1 MCLQFQKHKDWIQ
14 RKLVEKKS
22 VPIEESDHPH
32 RNLANSKKNR
42 FETPIQPYGNEL
54 LFVPHMIDK
63 NNDVIEQS
71 KINSFE
77 STTILI
83 ETGNKFAYD
92 TIISNNIDEL
102 EENNVSLLS
111 STSKPE
117 TVSNN
122 IDSDIN
128 IAITEATM
136 STSID
141 ISNEIKKNIKTLSKE
156 NTSSNLDKKR
166 SNSNEMDNNVINS
179 TSDNIKDP
187 KITNRNNTLS
197 NTKDK
202 AMNDYEIK
210 RFISEHMSSIKKN
223 VTIKKSWGRWT
234 PWSSCSRSCGE
245 GVKSQSRECAE
256 KV

>member
-1 MCLQFQKHKDWIQ
+1 MQFQKHKDWIQ
-14 RKLVEKKS
+14 RKLIEKKS
-22 VPIEESDHPH
+22 VPVEESDHSH
-32 RNLANSKKNR
+32 KNLDNSKNVR
-42 FETPIQPYGNEL
+42 FETPSHENEL
-54 LFVPHMIDK
+54 LFVPHLNEK
-63 NNDVIEQS
+63 NNDVIKQS
-71 KINSFE
+71 KINIFE

-92 TIISNNIDEL
+92 TINSNNNDEL

-111 STSKPE
+111 STTKPE
-117 TVSNN
+117 TVPNN
-122 IDSDIN
+122 INSDII

-136 STSID
+136 SKSID
-141 ISNEIKKNIKTLSKE
+141 LPNEIKTSIKTNKKE
-156 NTSSNLDKKR
+156 NTTSNLGNKH
-166 SNSNEMDNNVINS
+166 SNSEEMDNNVINS
-179 TSDNIKDP
+179 ASDNVIKDP
-187 KITNRNNTLS
+187 KIKNKNNNLS
-197 NTKDK
+197 STKDRTL
-202 AMNDYEIK
+202 NDYEIK

>member
-1 MCLQFQKHKDWIQ
+1 MP
-14 RKLVEKKS
+14 V
-22 VPIEESDHPH
+22 EESNHPH
-32 RNLANSKKNR
+32 KNVAISKKNR
-42 FETPIQPYGNEL
+42 FETPSPPYGNEL
-54 LFVPHMIDK
+54 LFVPHLNAK
-63 NNDVIEQS
+63 NNDVIKQS

-92 TIISNNIDEL
+92 TINSNNNDEL

-111 STSKPE
+111 TAKPKF
-117 TVSNN
+117 VSNN

-128 IAITEATM
+128 IPITETTM
-136 STSID
+136 STLID
-141 ISNEIKKNIKTLSKE
+141 ISNEIKTSIKTLSKE
-156 NTSSNLDKKR
+156 NTISHLDKK
-166 SNSNEMDNNVINS
+166 SNSNELDNNVINS
-179 TSDNIKDP
+179 TGDNIKNP
-187 KITNRNNTLS
+187 KTKNENNTLNS
-197 NTKDK
+197 SKDRTL
-202 AMNDYEIK
+202 NDYEIK
-210 RFISEHMSSIKKN
+210 RFISEHISSIKKN

>member
-1 MCLQFQKHKDWIQ
+1 MQFQKHKDWIQ

-22 VPIEESDHPH
+22 VPVEESDHSYK
-32 RNLANSKKNR
+32 NIDNSKKIR
-42 FETPIQPYGNEL
+42 FETTSPENEL
-54 LFVPHMIDK
+54 LFVPHLNEI
-63 NNDVIEQS
+63 NNDVIKQP

-92 TIISNNIDEL
+92 TINSNNNDEL

-111 STSKPE
+111 STTKQEIVPYN
-117 TVSNN
+117 TN
-122 IDSDIN
+122 SDIN
-128 IAITEATM
+128 IAITEAKM
-136 STSID
+136 SKSID
-141 ISNEIKKNIKTLSKE
+141 LPNEIKANIKTMSKE
-156 NTSSNLDKKR
+156 NTSSNLDKKY
-166 SNSNEMDNNVINS
+166 SNSEELDNNVINS
-179 TSDNIKDP
+179 ASDNIKDP
-187 KITNRNNTLS
+187 KIKIKNNKLSSTRNRTL
-197 NTKDK
+197 
-202 AMNDYEIK
+202 NDYEIK

-223 VTIKKSWGRWT
+223 VKIKKSWGRWT

>member
-1 MCLQFQKHKDWIQ
+1 MPVD
-14 RKLVEKKS
+14 
-22 VPIEESDHPH
+22 ESNHLH
-32 RNLANSKKNR
+32 RNH
-42 FETPIQPYGNEL
+42 YGNEL
-54 LFVPHMIDK
+54 SFVPHINDK
-63 NNDVIEQS
+63 NNDVIEPS

-92 TIISNNIDEL
+92 TINSNNNDEL

-122 IDSDIN
+122 IYSDIN

-141 ISNEIKKNIKTLSKE
+141 ISNDIKTTIKTLSKE
-156 NTSSNLDKKR
+156 TTSSNFDKKR
-166 SNSNEMDNNVINS
+166 SNSNKMDNNVINVVNS

-187 KITNRNNTLS
+187 KIKNRNNTLS
-197 NTKDK
+197 STKDK